1 MKHILKSIIVLL
13 FVAITFSCQSQPG
26 QKAKLKTNFDTVS
39 YMIGMSV
46 GASFEQLPSKDQ
58 ISPELIAKGIYDVL
72 KQGDTLFSM
81 EEMQN
86 YLREF
91 SMAEQ
96 EKASEKAKKE
106 NTDFLEKNKTN
117 EGVAVTASGLQYRV
131 IKEGAGVKP
140 AATDKVKVHYTGK
153 LIDGTVFDSSVERG
167 TPAEFGLNQVIPGW
181 TEGLQLMSVG
191 SIYELTIPFELAYG
205 PRGSG
210 QVIPPY
216 ATLVFEV
223 ELIEILPAE

>member
-1 MKHILKSIIVLL
+1 M
-13 FVAITFSCQSQPG
+13 
-26 QKAKLKTNFDTVS
+26 
-39 YMIGMSV
+39 
-46 GASFEQLPSKDQ
+46 
-58 ISPELIAKGIYDVL
+58 
-72 KQGDTLFSM
+72 
-81 EEMQN
+81 
-86 YLREF
+86 
-91 SMAEQ
+91 
-96 EKASEKAKKE
+96 
-106 NTDFLEKNKTN
+106 
-117 EGVAVTASGLQYRV
+117 AVTESGLQYRV

>member
-1 MKHILKSIIVLL
+1 MKHILKSIIVLV
-13 FVAITFSCQSQPG
+13 FVAIAFSCQSQPG

-72 KQGDTLFSM
+72 KQGDTLFTM

-106 NTDFLEKNKTN
+106 NTDFLEKNKAN
-117 EGVAVTASGLQYRV
+117 EGVAVTESGLQYRV